1 MAFAKQQPK
10 RTLKTIIRE
19 LVDRTNSDNARIRV
33 LEQENST
40 IKSRMDSLEQV
51 ILDQKRQAD
60 KALAELNSK
69 IEKANKRMMQLES
82 TLNEIVK
89 EIKKLATT
97 SKISELESLIEIYNP
112 LKSQFITREEAER
125 MIEERLDSENR
136 Q

>member
-51 ILDQKRQAD
+51 ILGQKRQAD

-69 IEKANKRMMQLES
+69 IEKTSKRMMQLES
-82 TLNEIVK
+82 TLKEIVK

-97 SKISELESLIEIYNP
+97 SKISELENLIEIYNP

-125 MIEERLDSENR
+125 MIEERLDSENK